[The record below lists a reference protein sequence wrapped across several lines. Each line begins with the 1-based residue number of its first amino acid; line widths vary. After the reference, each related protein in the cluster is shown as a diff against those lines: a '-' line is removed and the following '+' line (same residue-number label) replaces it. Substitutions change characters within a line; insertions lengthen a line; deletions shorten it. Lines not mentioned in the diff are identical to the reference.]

1 MKTKRRVIIAHGWR
15 DSPANA
21 WIVWLR
27 TELEAQG
34 FEVTVPKLP
43 NPNLPRLDKWLA
55 TLNDAV
61 GTLDKNTTLVGY
73 SLGTATTLR
82 LLDNYP
88 QTTKIAG
95 LVLVAGFGEGI
106 RDKPRALFSPPLNF
120 NRIQAR
126 ARVRVMIYSDNDP
139 IVPMKRSQQLAVLLG
154 AREVMVMG
162 GRHFLGSKRL
172 PGSAATI
179 PAVLGAVLSAYPQTM
194 SERLRKSL
202 SWARVR
208 LRSKIKSIK
217 ERA

>member
-1 MKTKRRVIIAHGWR
+1 MKLKRRVIIAHGWR

-27 TELEAQG
+27 VELEARG

-139 IVPMKRSQQLAVLLG
+139 IVPTKRSQQMAVLLG
-154 AREVMVMG
+154 AREVMVIG

-179 PAVLGAVLSAYPQTM
+179 PAALEAVLSAYPPSLQ
-194 SERLRKSL
+194 ERIAKGLRWVIWWRRGKM
-202 SWARVR
+202 RGM
-208 LRSKIKSIK
+208 K
-217 ERA
+217 EHT